1 MAKSETPMMK
11 QYNEIKAKYPET
23 VLLFRMGDFF
33 ETFGDDAV
41 ITAKVCG
48 ITLTKRNNGAAGDMA
63 LAGFPHHQLD
73 AYLPKLVRG
82 GYRVAVCE
90 QLEDPKQA
98 KGIVKR
104 GVVEVVTPGTAINE
118 KLLNTSQNNYLC
130 TISVSDNNSKKS
142 ESLDKIGL
150 CFIDISTGD
159 LQVVEININDLI
171 DVIVGF
177 NPTEILISKS
187 GFKVIENYLEKLP
200 NSPSI
205 SKLEDWIF
213 DIDFALEKI
222 IRTYK
227 VNSLKGFGIE
237 NLEKGIIAVGATIYY
252 LEDRGQLNLS
262 HIKTPKLF
270 NQNNFMILD
279 YSTRRNLEIL
289 YSNSENQKFSLYN
302 VLDFTKTPMGA
313 RLLKHWISKP
323 LLDLE
328 LINIRLDAVEFFVL
342 EFDQRQYIQNL
353 LNKMNDLERLV
364 SKLGSL
370 RVIPR
375 DLIAIKNSLI
385 IIKELKLFEINNP
398 KVQQIISEL
407 NDLSELSN
415 LLEISLND
423 TGNNQIGSG
432 LVFYRGYDQ
441 QLDTYVEAKFSGK
454 DWIKKYQETEKQ
466 NSGLSSLKVSYNGV
480 FGYFIEISKVQSK
493 SAPSNYERRQTL
505 TNAERYTTNELKE
518 IESKIFSAESKISEL
533 ESKLFENLKIEV
545 NKYIKI
551 IQHNAELIAELDCLL
566 SFAEVSHSNSYT
578 RPNLTLD
585 KIIEIKNGRHPVVE
599 KNLKIGQS
607 FVPND
612 TILQNDNELIHIL
625 TGPNMS
631 GKSCYLRQVGLITL
645 MSHIGC
651 FVPAEYSQIGITD
664 RIFTR
669 VGASDNLSA
678 GESTFLVE
686 MQEAAN
692 IINNATDRSLVLLD
706 EVGRGTATFDGIS
719 IAWSIVEYINQ
730 IIKSKTIFATHYH
743 ELNELSNNF
752 EYIKNYRVEVIEHES
767 SIFFTH
773 KVLKGYSDHSF
784 GIQVAKM
791 AGLPNK
797 LTDRAKEILLNLET
811 NELQEQVNFN
821 DKVSKKSKFNY
832 SKLSKTNSNSNLN
845 SPEEQLSIFTFVD
858 DEIRKKIKDINLNE
872 ITPLKSLQILEELK
886 QYIEKN

>member
-73 AYLPKLVRG
+73 VYLPKLVRG

-213 DIDFALEKI
+213 DVDFALEKI

-551 IQHNAELIAELDCLL
+551 IQNNAELIAELDCLL

-651 FVPAEYSQIGITD
+651 FVPAEYSKIGITD